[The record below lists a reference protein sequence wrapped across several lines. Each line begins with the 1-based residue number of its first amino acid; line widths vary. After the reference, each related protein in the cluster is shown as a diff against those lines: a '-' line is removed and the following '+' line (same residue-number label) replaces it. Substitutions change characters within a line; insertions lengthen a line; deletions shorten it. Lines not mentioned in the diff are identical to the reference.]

1 MTGSHVGQTVSV
13 SRRESWYARGLVA
26 AQFLLLGL
34 WLTGRATIAQ
44 GTAALAVQA
53 GGLVLAGWAFV
64 TMSRA
69 QRRLFRVSPDPT
81 GHSELVQDGPYRWI
95 RHPMYASILAV
106 TLPPAI
112 VEPSARSIAVVLVLA
127 LVLVAKLSFEERLL
141 LRHFPGYAAYRSRS
155 WRLVPF
161 VF

>member
-1 MTGSHVGQTVSV
+1 MSV
-13 SRRESWYARGLVA
+13 SRREGWYARGLVA

-34 WLTGRATIAQ
+34 WLAGATVAQ
-44 GTAALAVQA
+44 CTAALAVQA

-81 GHSELVQDGPYRWI
+81 GHSQLVQDGPYRWI

-112 VEPSARSIAVVLVLA
+112 EERSAGAMAVVLVLA

-141 LRHFPGYAAYRSRS
+141 LRHFPGYAGYRSRS